1 MIEESQNKD
10 KFSENISNSD
20 ESSSDESS
28 SDESSSDESNSEEE
42 KFESPKKDNQQ
53 KNRNIGT
60 WADIRL
66 CLAKI
71 IEYNEDIDI
80 SEDIIRMIIDNFVP
94 RVIREKNGIV
104 QVAVLVG
111 SGHFYGWS
119 TGILRHIA
127 YERFKYHGKPRV
139 NHYDNGNMSKVIEVL
154 RFHKKLILRVD
165 LFDKQKEI
173 IFNSETIISESP
185 RLKELCLEFAYDIIN
200 ILKSLGFPDIAGR
213 IFPEIFVK
221 SSLNLE
227 YLAERTILG
236 LNIRWVKKGEKF
248 MISENNDRESILLAS
263 NFSTA

>member
-10 KFSENISNSD
+10 KFDENISNESNSD
-20 ESSSDESS
+20 ESS
-28 SDESSSDESNSEEE
+28 SEEE

-53 KNRNIGT
+53 KNRNIGP

-71 IEYNEDIDI
+71 IEYNENIDI

-127 YERFKYHGKPRV
+127 
-139 NHYDNGNMSKVIEVL
+139 
-154 RFHKKLILRVD
+154 
-165 LFDKQKEI
+165 
-173 IFNSETIISESP
+173 
-185 RLKELCLEFAYDIIN
+185 
-200 ILKSLGFPDIAGR
+200 
-213 IFPEIFVK
+213 
-221 SSLNLE
+221 
-227 YLAERTILG
+227 
-236 LNIRWVKKGEKF
+236 
-248 MISENNDRESILLAS
+248 
-263 NFSTA
+263 